1 MILKQLYINGKL
13 QRQEI
18 DAGVPSK
25 VINDNIDWLQKKNEQ
40 LKRRGVKNLW
50 RYETYYNGKMFVN
63 GPFNGL
69 IAKRKVWSKND
80 KGKWDCDYI
89 EIRIVKEMENP
100 AQNLGKHTIVEY
112 EQILCIDD
120 RRPHWE
126 TVSRKEK
133 TYYGTLKEIERKLD
147 KMHQNFAIKFTKKG
161 GVTTGLF
168 GEELSIIYTE
178 QFKKQPNF
186 WGHSV
191 NMMQRNIYRSI
202 NTIERKEPVTPLRG
216 QNRSHS
222 FRTITEDEQPEPAY
236 KPNYK
241 RIKREENEPYWQWNE
256 QAKAFE
262 SISWQ
267 NGRRTKGIL

>member
-25 VINDNIDWLQKKNEQ
+25 VINDNIDWLRKKNEQ

-80 KGKWDCDYI
+80 KEKWNCDYI

-100 AQNLGKHTIVEY
+100 AQNLEKHTIVTHT
-112 EQILCIDD
+112 QILYVND
-120 RRPHWE
+120 RRPRWE
-126 TVSRKEK
+126 TADITKQD
-133 TYYGTLKEIERKLD
+133 YYGTLKEIEKKLD
-147 KMHQNFAIKFTKKG
+147 KKHQNFTIEKTKKG
-161 GVTTGLF
+161 GITTDLF
-168 GEELSIIYTE
+168 GERLSIVYIETIKKG
-178 QFKKQPNF
+178 QITFKRRTTYK
-186 WGHSV
+186 
-191 NMMQRNIYRSI
+191 NID
-202 NTIERKEPVTPLRG
+202 TKERKEPVKPIRG

>member
-25 VINDNIDWLQKKNEQ
+25 VINDNIDWLRKKNEQ

-69 IAKRKVWSKND
+69 IAKRKVWRKND

-89 EIRIVKEMENP
+89 EIRITKEMGNP
-100 AQNLGKHTIVEY
+100 AQNLEKHTIVEY
-112 EQILCIDD
+112 LQTLYVDD
-120 RRPHWE
+120 PQPHWITINRAE
-126 TVSRKEK
+126 LN
-133 TYYGTLKEIERKLD
+133 YYGTLKQIEKQLD
-147 KMHQNFAIKFTKKG
+147 KYRQNSEQTKKG
-161 GVTTGLF
+161 GVTTDLF
-168 GEELSIIYTE
+168 GEKLYIVYTE
-178 QFKKQPNF
+178 QIRPKARQYF
-186 WGHSV
+186 
-191 NMMQRNIYRSI
+191 REIYTSI
-202 NTIERKEPVTPLRG
+202 NTKEPKEPVKPIRG

-241 RIKREENEPYWQWNE
+241 RINREENEPYWQWNE